1 MKTAHEIAADLLG
14 VWALGACSPEE
25 AEMVKDHLPHCERC
39 AVEAARLRGTADL
52 LGTAA
57 APPAWLRARTME
69 RAKARRPAAAPCP
82 PYAEPYAAQISM
94 LDSLLGELGH
104 ADWRAIV
111 IFDWSVQDVLAHL
124 AATDSLVA
132 AGVGVDV
139 GLSDAEADDA
149 DDAEAGDIGG
159 AGGAGGADATHR
171 RRPPAV
177 GESLLD
183 QVLARRTAA
192 VIGRE
197 RRRTPDATRATW
209 REQAYALCRA
219 LPADPAEHAPSMR
232 LRISD
237 LIVAR
242 AFETW
247 VHADD
252 IATTVRRTLPP
263 PLPRHLRPLAALG
276 VRSLPQALAKLRPAR
291 PGTVAQVVL
300 DGPGGGE
307 WTIGLGGAAP
317 GTGIGAAPPAASEP
331 AVRVRMDVLEFCF
344 LAGGRR
350 DPAAVVAEVTGDQAL
365 GRDLL
370 VAAPAFSGP

>member
-1 MKTAHEIAADLLG
+1 MRTAHEIAADLLG
-14 VWALGACSPEE
+14 VWALGACSLEE
-25 AEMVKDHLPHCERC
+25 AEMVRDHLPHCASC
-39 AVEAARLRGTADL
+39 AAEAARLRGAADL
-52 LGTAA
+52 LGNAA
-57 APPAWLRARTME
+57 EPPDRLRARTME
-69 RAKARRPAAAPCP
+69 RAKARRPVAPSCP
-82 PYAEPYAAQISM
+82 GYAEPYAAQVSV
-94 LDSLLGELGH
+94 LDSLLGELGG
-104 ADWRAIV
+104 ADWHANV

-132 AGVGVDV
+132 AGVGVDL
-139 GLSDAEADDA
+139 GLSVDDVDDDA
-149 DDAEAGDIGG
+149 AP
-159 AGGAGGADATHR
+159 R
-171 RRPPAV
+171 QPPAV
-177 GESLLD
+177 GDSSLD

-197 RRRTPDATRATW
+197 RRRSPDATRATW
-209 REQAYALCRA
+209 RAQAHALCRA
-219 LPADPAEHAPSMR
+219 LPADPADHAPGIR

-247 VHADD
+247 VHSDD
-252 IATTVRRTLPP
+252 IATTVGRTLPP

-276 VRSLPQALAKLRPAR
+276 VRSLPRGLAKMGSGRSGA
-291 PGTVAQVVL
+291 VAQVVL

-307 WTIGLGGAAP
+307 WTIGLGGTAP
-317 GTGIGAAPPAASEP
+317 GTGATPPAALEP

-350 DPAAVVAEVTGDQAL
+350 DATTVAAEVTGDQDL

-370 VAAPAFSGP
+370 GAAPAFSGP

>member
-25 AEMVKDHLPHCERC
+25 AEMVRDHLPHCASC
-39 AVEAARLRGTADL
+39 AAEAARLRGTADL

-57 APPAWLRARTME
+57 TPPDRLRARTME
-69 RAKARRPAAAPCP
+69 RAKARRPAAPRCP
-82 PYAEPYAAQISM
+82 GYAEPYAAQVSV
-94 LDSLLGELGH
+94 LDSLLGELAD
-104 ADWRAIV
+104 ADWRAGV

-124 AATDSLVA
+124 AASDSLVA

-139 GLSDAEADDA
+139 GLNVDDVDDDA
-149 DDAEAGDIGG
+149 PSQPPPAAGD
-159 AGGAGGADATHR
+159 
-171 RRPPAV
+171 
-177 GESLLD
+177 SSLD
-183 QVLARRTAA
+183 QFLARRTAA

-209 REQAYALCRA
+209 RAQAHALCRA
-219 LPADPAEHAPSMR
+219 LPPDPADHAPGIR

-247 VHADD
+247 VHSDD
-252 IATTVRRTLPP
+252 IATTLRRALPP

-276 VRSLPQALAKLRPAR
+276 VRSLPRALGKMGSGRSGA
-291 PGTVAQVVL
+291 VAQVVL

-307 WTIGLGGAAP
+307 WTIGLGGTSA
-317 GTGIGAAPPAASEP
+317 GAAPPEP

-350 DPAAVVAEVTGDQAL
+350 DPATVAAEVMGDRDL